1 MGNILTFDELPQA
14 VAILTKEIGELKK
27 LLLENQLHLNPTQ
40 EEQPLDIHETAK
52 FLNLSV
58 PTIYSKVSKRELPAL
73 KQGKKLHFLKS
84 ELFEYLK
91 RGRKKTNEE
100 IAEEASAYTKK
111 KGGKNG

>member
-1 MGNILTFDELPQA
+1 MDVTFEQLPQLM
-14 VAILTKEIGELKK
+14 VELRKEVTILKE
-27 LLLENQLHLNPTQ
+27 LLINKNQVNESSVI
-40 EEQPLDIHETAK
+40 EEFLTVEETAK

>member
-1 MGNILTFDELPQA
+1 MMLIAIDKDQLGQMINDAVKKALTELPLQ
-14 VAILTKEIGELKK
+14 LSESSENDNK
-27 LLLENQLHLNPTQ
+27 LLTVE
-40 EEQPLDIHETAK
+40 ETAK